1 MAQPSDLFARAF
13 QLGFEAAGGKG
24 PAPLPQADAPLIHPE
39 GKWRATIKQT
49 EMVHLAF
56 RPSSATFRVQFKTIE
71 GRVWGSF
78 HIPPEI
84 ARLVNS
90 ISWIGHAVDIEVKH
104 KTLNRAKDD
113 VITIPVVLI
122 DQPLEFSR

>member
-1 MAQPSDLFARAF
+1 MSQPFDLFARAF
-13 QLGFEAAGGKG
+13 QLSFEAAGGKG
-24 PAPLPQADAPLIHPE
+24 PAPLPQADAPTIHPE

-49 EMVHLAF
+49 ETV
-56 RPSSATFRVQFKTIE
+56 RCKDPSSAAFRVQFKTIE

-78 HIPPEI
+78 PIPPEI
-84 ARLVNS
+84 AQLVNS

-104 KTLNRAKDD
+104 KTFNNAKDD

-122 DQPLEFSR
+122 AQPLEFSR

>member
-1 MAQPSDLFARAF
+1 MTQPSDLFARAF

-24 PAPLPQADAPLIHPE
+24 PAPLPQAVAPSIHPE

-49 EMVHLAF
+49 EMV
-56 RPSSATFRVQFKTIE
+56 RYKDPSSATFRVQFKTIE

-78 HIPPEI
+78 HIPTEI

-90 ISWIGHAVDIEVKH
+90 ISWIGLAVDIEVRH
-104 KTLNRAKDD
+104 K
-113 VITIPVVLI
+113 VIRNAVEDEVTIPVVII